1 MANSGNV
8 VSSDPGSAYLS
19 GLGAELSAARSVE
32 MAWLDSLERLERGV
46 GNWAEVHTETG
57 DYNVQQYLRSVVRV
71 NAKIT
76 EARERVQAAHRAITE
91 QQRAN
96 LADYEQR

>member
-1 MANSGNV
+1 MNMRRV
-8 VSSDPGSAYLS
+8 VSSDPGSAYLN
-19 GLGAELSAARSVE
+19 GLTAELSAAVSVE

-46 GNWAEVHTETG
+46 RNWSEVHTETG
-57 DYNVQQYLRSVVRV
+57 EYNAMQYMRSVARV

-76 EARERVQAAHRAITE
+76 EARERVRAAHRAITE